1 MNPQMP
7 EMPPEMV
14 VMQLM
19 SGKFVTQAMRV
30 AADLGVAD
38 MLKGGPQEI
47 GALAAK
53 SNVSRSMLSLVER
66 GESSPTAVV
75 LEKIATG
82 LGIALAGL
90 FDDTSAPASPL
101 SRRADRT
108 PWRDPQSGYVRRNI
122 SPANYPSPVQ
132 IVEVMLPAGARV
144 AYESGARDVNLQQQ
158 LWIQDGTIEV
168 TVGNVTYRLSADDC
182 LAMQLNEPI
191 TFRNRTRKAARYIV
205 VLAAER
211 PRTTRR

>member
-1 MNPQMP
+1 MKERATAAAPDINSRIARR
-7 EMPPEMV
+7 V
-14 VMQLM
+14 RQLR
-19 SGKFVTQAMRV
+19 AH
-30 AADLGVAD
+30 LGMTLD
-38 MLKGGPQEI
+38 D
-47 GALAAK
+47 LAAK
-53 SNVSRSMLSLVER
+53 SEVSRSMLSLVER

-101 SRRADRT
+101 SRRTDRT

-144 AYESGARDVNLQQQ
+144 AYESGARDVNTQQQ

>member
-1 MNPQMP
+1 MKERAPAPAPDINSRIARRVRQLR
-7 EMPPEMV
+7 
-14 VMQLM
+14 MQLGM
-19 SGKFVTQAMRV
+19 TLDQ
-30 AADLGVAD
+30 
-38 MLKGGPQEI
+38 
-47 GALAAK
+47 LAAK
-53 SNVSRSMLSLVER
+53 CDVSRSMLSLVER

-90 FDDTSAPASPL
+90 FDDASVPASPL

-108 PWRDPQSGYVRRNI
+108 TWRDPQSGYLRRNI
-122 SPANYPSPVQ
+122 SPANYPAPAQ
-132 IVEVMLPAGARV
+132 IVEVILPAGARV
-144 AYESGARDVNLQQQ
+144 AYESGAREVGLHQQ
-158 LWIQDGTIEV
+158 LWIQEGAIEV
-168 TVGNVTYRLSADDC
+168 TVGKVTYRLTKDDC
-182 LAMQLNEPI
+182 LAMLLDEPI

>member
-1 MNPQMP
+1 MKERAPAAAPDINSRIARR
-7 EMPPEMV
+7 V
-14 VMQLM
+14 RQLR
-19 SGKFVTQAMRV
+19 AH
-30 AADLGVAD
+30 LGMTLD
-38 MLKGGPQEI
+38 D
-47 GALAAK
+47 LAAK
-53 SNVSRSMLSLVER
+53 SEVSRSMLSLVER

-101 SRRADRT
+101 SRRTDRT

-144 AYESGARDVNLQQQ
+144 AYESGARDVNTQQQ

>member
-1 MNPQMP
+1 
-7 EMPPEMV
+7 
-14 VMQLM
+14 
-19 SGKFVTQAMRV
+19 
-30 AADLGVAD
+30 
-38 MLKGGPQEI
+38 
-47 GALAAK
+47 
-53 SNVSRSMLSLVER
+53 MLSLVER

-101 SRRADRT
+101 SRRTDRT

-122 SPANYPSPVQ
+122 SPANYPSSVQ

-144 AYESGARDVNLQQQ
+144 AYESGARDVNVQQQ

-168 TVGNVTYRLSADDC
+168 TVGNVTYRLTADDC

-205 VLAAER
+205 VLATER
-211 PRTTRR
+211 ARTTRR